1 MLKAIQLPPSNYLK
15 KYCQTLDAFTW
26 QLRQEKSIKI
36 QIFKKKLEK
45 NCKFYQT
52 ISKSRKVKLLKTNPL
67 KLKTMQ

>member
-15 KYCQTLDAFTW
+15 NCQTLDAFTW